1 MLLLPAR
8 PRPRAFAGLL
18 VDLIVA
24 ISDLILVLIAAI
36 RSVLGVLVVR
46 LIVLPHYEAG
56 TMRFWGPNS
65 AIRCFGISPFL
76 IMKLIVGSVWPELA

>member
-1 MLLLPAR
+1 M
-8 PRPRAFAGLL
+8 
-18 VDLIVA
+18 DLIVA

-36 RSVLGVLVVR
+36 RSVLGVLVAR

-65 AIRCFGISPFL
+65 AIRCFGISQFL
-76 IMKLIVGSVWPELA
+76 IMKLIVRPVQYYLRPVEYYQSAWRGHN